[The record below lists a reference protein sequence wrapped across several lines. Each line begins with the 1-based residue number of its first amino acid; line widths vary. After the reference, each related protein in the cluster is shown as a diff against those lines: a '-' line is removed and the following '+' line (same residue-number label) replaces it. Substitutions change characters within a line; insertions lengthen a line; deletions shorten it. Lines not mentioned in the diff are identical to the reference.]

1 MGHNKRLLLFRVQEC
16 GPALHCWPYPT
27 TDISQFGALLN
38 PIVSSASTSH
48 LKFQQPL
55 QTTGVFLEGGAAS
68 FPLQSPSITSPATS
82 VCQVTLYSKPPSL
95 FIASGI

>member
-55 QTTGVFLEGGAAS
+55 QTTGVFLEGGQLPS
-68 FPLQSPSITSPATS
+68 LCSPLLLHPLQPLF
-82 VCQVTLYSKPPSL
+82 VRLL
-95 FIASGI
+95 FIQSPLHFLLR